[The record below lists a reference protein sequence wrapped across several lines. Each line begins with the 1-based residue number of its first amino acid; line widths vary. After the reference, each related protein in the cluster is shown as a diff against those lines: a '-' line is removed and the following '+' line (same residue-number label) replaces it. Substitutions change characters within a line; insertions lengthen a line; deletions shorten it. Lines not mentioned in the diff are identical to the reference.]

1 MVLAPIQ
8 IAGTGDS
15 DALGH
20 GIETSLP
27 FKFLLK
33 GFTTGFQ
40 QSHIRLAIV
49 NHFLTEMEGHVT
61 TDLIRMPTSQFVF
74 LFYHH
79 AIGIVKFQIGD
90 AAHVLL
96 MIRGVEQVRK
106 EPLL

>member
-8 IAGTGDS
+8 ITGTGDS

-20 GIETSLP
+20 GIEASLT

-40 QSHIRLAIV
+40 QGHIGLAV
-49 NHFLTEMEGHVT
+49 VDHFLVKMEGHIATNLVSVST
-61 TDLIRMPTSQFVF
+61 GQF
-74 LFYHH
+74 LFLFGHH

-90 AAHVLL
+90 STHVLL
-96 MIRGVEQVRK
+96 VVGGIEQMQK